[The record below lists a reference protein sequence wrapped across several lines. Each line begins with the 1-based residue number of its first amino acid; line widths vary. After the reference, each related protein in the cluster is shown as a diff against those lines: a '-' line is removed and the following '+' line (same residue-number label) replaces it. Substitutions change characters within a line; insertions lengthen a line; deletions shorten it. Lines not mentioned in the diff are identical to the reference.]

1 MTAGS
6 CEPEDVFLC
15 APRQAAIQ
23 FAAVRFGQL
32 TSRLIWRLRRCPA
45 SGIFEGQFTCRTLW
59 DEICVE
65 AQEGPFDIPESFG
78 LPDMSSAFEMAIDP
92 YVRASIE
99 ALPEHEAALL
109 TLWAID
115 AWDDEEQAEIA
126 GAVSE
131 DALVQT
137 LAAMLRQEAAGV
149 DIWKL
154 RD

>member
-1 MTAGS
+1 
-6 CEPEDVFLC
+6 
-15 APRQAAIQ
+15 
-23 FAAVRFGQL
+23 
-32 TSRLIWRLRRCPA
+32 
-45 SGIFEGQFTCRTLW
+45 
-59 DEICVE
+59 
-65 AQEGPFDIPESFG
+65 
-78 LPDMSSAFEMAIDP
+78 MSSAFEMAIDP